1 MFERFELNIIC
12 YITIK
17 FFYFVSCSLHFR
29 CVIDKVLVGLTF
41 GAMKLR
47 ITTDQETSLNL
58 VESKLHLVGS
68 NRIIITKELHGWGWR
83 LWWCWVGGLGCAIF
97 IFIHTFKC
105 CWVGGLLYDV
115 CSLNKA
121 YIISP
126 AASGYLTGQA
136 LQCKWQVRIC
146 FQKYLFK

>member
-1 MFERFELNIIC
+1 MFKRFELNIIC

-17 FFYFVSCSLHFR
+17 FIYFVSCSLHFR

-83 LWWCWVGGLGCAIF
+83 FWWCWVGVWVVLFSSLLILSNVVG
-97 IFIHTFKC
+97 
-105 CWVGGLLYDV
+105 WVGCCMMYVL
-115 CSLNKA
+115 
-121 YIISP
+121 
-126 AASGYLTGQA
+126 
-136 LQCKWQVRIC
+136 
-146 FQKYLFK
+146 